1 MTVYELRQG
10 EQSLGIIWDK
20 RGREG
25 SCTKKKK
32 SFALAMSSLRGLV
45 DISRRHSD
53 A

>member
-25 SCTKKKK
+25 SCTKKK
-32 SFALAMSSLRGLV
+32 SFALAMSSLRGLG